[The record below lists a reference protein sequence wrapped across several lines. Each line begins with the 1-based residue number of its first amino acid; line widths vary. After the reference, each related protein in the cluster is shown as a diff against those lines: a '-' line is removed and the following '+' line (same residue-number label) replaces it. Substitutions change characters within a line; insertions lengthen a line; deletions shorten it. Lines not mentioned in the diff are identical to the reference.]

1 MAVTIASE
9 SLRLLFA
16 MPVTDAITTMVMIGV
31 RETNGRGSS
40 NIWGMTVMIMT
51 NAVEPMTVTPL

>member
-31 RETNGRGSS
+31 RETV
-40 NIWGMTVMIMT
+40 TAA
-51 NAVEPMTVTPL
+51 AVATYGA